1 MGGWREAAS
10 LFPTEVELLSS
21 FPSPAGRR
29 SAEAAY
35 CACAVGG
42 TGGGEHDRK
51 LYEEKRPGCV
61 MYVLFVWNICVCV
74 INVMYSITNSVRVLA
89 FIYIL
94 SCKYWDIICG

>member
-1 MGGWREAAS
+1 MHITAHLEQLKFFNNTGMGGWREAAS

-51 LYEEKRPGCV
+51 LYEEK
-61 MYVLFVWNICVCV
+61 
-74 INVMYSITNSVRVLA
+74 
-89 FIYIL
+89 
-94 SCKYWDIICG
+94 